1 MVKAAKPPRSR
12 PQDFEKKA
20 RPGNPDRAFRLPR
33 FVGNGTL
40 RFPFCVPALENA
52 MPKTVYYASIGPEL
66 ALYDVDIEGAAL
78 TKRGTVMLPAN
89 VQYVWPHPSRRW
101 LYVVSSNGGPGL
113 AGDRHSANALAID
126 PASGVL
132 QPHGAAAALPSRP
145 IHCST
150 DRRGE
155 YLLTAY
161 NDPSNVTVH
170 RLNADGT
177 IGDRIAQPDKLDT
190 GIYAHQ
196 ILAAPANRTL
206 LLVTRG
212 NDARPGK
219 PEDPG
224 AIKTF
229 AFADG
234 ALRNLA
240 SIAPGSGLGF
250 GPRHLDFHPEKPW
263 VFISIERQN
272 KLYVYGL
279 ADDTGLTREPLFVK
293 DSLSP
298 SHASGSAGRA
308 AGMHQG
314 AGPIHVHPNG
324 RFVYQTNRASS
335 VTDFQGQKVFAGGD
349 NSVAVFAVDQQT
361 GEPTL
366 MQTIDG
372 RGIQLR
378 TFGIDPSGRLLVAA
392 SIMPLPVRGGDK
404 VFTLPAGVMVFR
416 IGADGRLTFAR
427 KYDIDTGGRLQF
439 WSGMVTLP

>member
-1 MVKAAKPPRSR
+1 
-12 PQDFEKKA
+12 
-20 RPGNPDRAFRLPR
+20 
-33 FVGNGTL
+33 
-40 RFPFCVPALENA
+40 

-66 ALYDVDIEGAAL
+66 ALYDIDVEGAAL
-78 TKRGTVMLPAN
+78 VKRSTLTMPAN
-89 VQYVWPHPSRRW
+89 VQYAWPHPSRRC
-101 LYVVSSNGGPGL
+101 LYVVSSNGGPTVS
-113 AGDRHSANALAID
+113 GDKHHATALAID
-126 PASGVL
+126 PASGAL
-132 QPHGAAAALPSRP
+132 QPQGAAAELPSRP
-145 IHCST
+145 IHCSV

-161 NDPSNVTVH
+161 NNPSDLTVH

-177 IGDRIAQPDKLDT
+177 IGVRVTQPDQLDT

-196 ILAAPANRTL
+196 ILAAPSNRTV

-212 NDARPGK
+212 NDPQADKR
-219 PEDPG
+219 EDPG

-229 AFADG
+229 AFVDG

-240 SIAPGSGLGF
+240 SIAPGTGLGF

-263 VFISIERQN
+263 VFVSIERQN
-272 KLYVYGL
+272 KLYVYQL
-279 ADDTGLTREPLFVK
+279 AEHTGLTREPLFVK
-293 DSLSP
+293 DSLSA
-298 SHASGSAGRA
+298 SASGGNAGKA

-349 NSVAVFAVDQQT
+349 NSVAVFAIDQGS

-366 MQTIDG
+366 IQTIDG

-404 VFTLPAGVMVFR
+404 VFTLPAGVIVFR
-416 IGADGRLTFAR
+416 IADDGRLTFAR
-427 KYDIDTGGRLQF
+427 KYDVETGGRLQF